1 MELSPVVATIV
12 PLIGIAVAT
21 MLGMRAADAERASYW
36 GTAFLTSIALGVGLT
51 FAQVLLHGLCIDG
64 LHLCQSR
71 GDGNMTYWFQSFF
84 AIPIFW
90 LASGGTWQLKK

>member
-12 PLIGIAVAT
+12 PLLGIGVAT
-21 MLGMRAADAERASYW
+21 KLGLRAAESERTSYW
-36 GTAFLTSIALGVGLT
+36 GAAFLTSLALGCCLT

-64 LHLCQSR
+64 LHLCKSR
-71 GDGNMTYWFQSFF
+71 GDGNMGYWFQSFF

-90 LASGGTWQLKK
+90 LVAGGTWQLKK